1 MTRRKGI
8 SASNDEGMLALL
20 RSEAE
25 VCTIV
30 GKTWDFHVLFFYSA
44 SASRGVNGVSSQ
56 LRL

>member
-30 GKTWDFHVLFFYSA
+30 GKTWDFHVLFFFWFSLE
-44 SASRGVNGVSSQ
+44 GVNGVSSQ